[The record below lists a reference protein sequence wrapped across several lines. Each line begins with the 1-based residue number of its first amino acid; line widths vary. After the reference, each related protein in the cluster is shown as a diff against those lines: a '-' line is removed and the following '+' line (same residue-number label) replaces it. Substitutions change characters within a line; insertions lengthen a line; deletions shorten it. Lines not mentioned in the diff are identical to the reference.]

1 MKDCIKCKDC
11 KFFNTWRT
19 SEGAE
24 KHGQIYECS
33 KLVLSS
39 PSPDDYCSKAI
50 KKELEAKLSTER
62 LICNSCRKKY
72 GCRHYGFAKEFIEE
86 NPNNDMKCEIY
97 EKE

>member
-1 MKDCIKCKDC
+1 MKDFVTCRDC
-11 KFFNTWRT
+11 KYLKKWRT
-19 SEGAE
+19 PEQAE
-24 KHGQIYECS
+24 QFGQIYECEID
-33 KLVLSS
+33 VLTI

-50 KKELEAKLSTER
+50 KKKER